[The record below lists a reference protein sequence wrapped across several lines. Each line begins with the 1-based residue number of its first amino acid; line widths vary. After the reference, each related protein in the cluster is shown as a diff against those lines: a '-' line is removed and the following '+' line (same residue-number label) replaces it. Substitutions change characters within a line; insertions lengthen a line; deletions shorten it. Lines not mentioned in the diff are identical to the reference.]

1 VTHGRIAPAM
11 VADPGF
17 VDTLTD
23 AQVIAWRYFHEA
35 WQRPEQVVTP
45 GPWRYHLWICGRG
58 WGKTTFSIAP
68 EINRR
73 VEAGEA
79 RSLAFMAPTEDR
91 VDEVQFAA
99 LIETAPPWFRPE
111 RWRGQLRWPNGV
123 TALAFTPEAPGRTRS
138 GNFDLAWLTEIVDW
152 QATTRMEA
160 FRNITTA
167 TRVGAAQVFGD
178 TTTQGRNDVI
188 EHWIE
193 LCKSDP
199 ITYPLTTGEMFDNP
213 MLSRVYV
220 AAQLRAFPPG
230 TRRHDEELRGLVFT
244 GTAGALW
251 KQEWIDAHRV
261 LERPASP
268 DLVLVAIDPALSD
281 RRDADPVGFSVGSRA
296 NAHAYVEQDLT
307 DRMKPEQW
315 GPLAIEQ
322 YFARGAA
329 GAVIERN
336 RMGDNAVFILRS
348 CAKDRGLVLRVVEAG
363 KPFPSRT
370 PGVFYVKEYT
380 AASSKATRAGGPA
393 NEARAGRVHH
403 VGRLDDLEYEMTTF
417 EPGDRKSPN
426 RLDAAA
432 ALVAEL
438 LELAEERPR
447 AAARRDVA
455 AGVEANEALR
465 KHLVTVKGR
474 GMIGL

>member
-11 VADPGF
+11 VAGPGF
-17 VDTLTD
+17 VDVLTD
-23 AQVIAWRYFHEA
+23 AQILALRYDHA
-35 WQRPEQVVTP
+35 SWQRPEQVVMP
-45 GPWRYHLWICGRG
+45 GSWVYDVSICGRG
-58 WGKTTFSIAP
+58 WGKTTMRIAP

-91 VDEVQFAA
+91 VDEVQFAS

-111 RWRGQLRWPNGV
+111 RHRGHLRWPNGV
-123 TALAFTPEAPGRTRS
+123 VALAFTPEAPGRTRS
-138 GNFDLAWLTEIVDW
+138 GNFDLAWLTEVVDW

-160 FRNITTA
+160 FRNITIA
-167 TRVGAAQVFGD
+167 TRVGLAQIFVD
-178 TTTQGRNDVI
+178 TTSQGRNEVI
-188 EHWIE
+188 EY
-193 LCKSDP
+193 LVDMNKSDP
-199 ITYPLTTGEMFDNP
+199 ALCRFTTGEMFDNP
-213 MLSRVYV
+213 MLSRAYI
-220 AAQLRAFPPG
+220 AAQIRANPPG

-251 KQEWIDAHRV
+251 RQEWIDAHRV
-261 LERPASP
+261 QERPSSP
-268 DLVLVAIDPALSD
+268 DLVLVSIDPAQSD
-281 RRDADPVGFSVGSRA
+281 RRDADPVGFSVGSRV
-296 NAHAYVEQDLT
+296 NGHAYVEQDLT
-307 DRMKPEQW
+307 ERMKPGAW

-322 YFARGAA
+322 YFTRGAA
-329 GAVIERN
+329 GAVVERN
-336 RMGDNAVFILRS
+336 SGGDNNEFILRS
-348 CAKDRGLVLRVVEAG
+348 CAKDRGLVLRVVETG

-370 PGVFYVKEYT
+370 PGVFYFKEYVSR
-380 AASSKATRAGGPA
+380 SSKATRAGGPA

-417 EPGDRKSPN
+417 EPGDRNSPN

-447 AAARRDVA
+447 AAKRADVA
-455 AGVEANEALR
+455 AGVQANAALR
-465 KHLVTVKGR
+465 KHLVTIKGR